1 MSLPVKKIYVDS
13 LYKTADSV
21 SSSNFK
27 IELPYTITMPKDA
40 VFTIDEVCIA
50 HSWYTIEENVNDKL
64 YLFIV
69 DLTSRATRSIIIQIP
84 NGNYTGDLLKSV
96 LQTVLNGAIAGIGAG
111 LFALSLTV
119 SYNPNTFNINIAVA
133 GPFEVQILSD
143 KEIANNLRGYWNP
156 AVIIDHANPASMND
170 VLRNYGDSSD
180 GRTAICS
187 TYNPYESGFLNFQ
200 GINNIYISSP
210 NLGSFKTIGPRGES
224 TIIKKIPVS
233 SEYGYMIIDRYSTA
247 NDYLD
252 CSKSNLKT
260 LEFNIR
266 SSKGGYVPLH
276 DANVSFTLVFSVKEP
291 E

>member
-13 LYKTADSV
+13 LYKTADSI

-40 VFTIDEVCIA
+40 VFTIDEVCIPHA
-50 HSWYTIEENVNDKL
+50 WYTIEENVNDKM
-64 YLFIV
+64 YLFILN
-69 DLTSRATRSIIIQIP
+69 LTTRATRSIIIQIP
-84 NGNYTGDLLKSV
+84 DGNYTGDLLKAA
-96 LQTVLNGAIAGIGAG
+96 LQTIFTSAVSTIGVV
-111 LFALSLTV
+111 LTV
-119 SYNPNTFNINIAVA
+119 GYNSNTVNITIAVSGA
-133 GPFEVQILSD
+133 YEVQILSD

-170 VLRNYGDSSD
+170 VLRNYGDSND
-180 GRTAICS
+180 GRTAIYS

-224 TIIKKIPVS
+224 TIIKKVPVS

-252 CSKSNLKT
+252 CSKSTLRT

>member
-1 MSLPVKKIYVDS
+1 MSLPVTNIYVDS
-13 LYKTADSV
+13 LYKTADSI

-40 VFTIDEVCIA
+40 VFTIDEVCIPHA
-50 HSWYTIEENVNDKL
+50 WYTIEENVNDKM
-64 YLFIV
+64 YLFILN
-69 DLTSRATRSIIIQIP
+69 LTTRATQSIIIQIP
-84 NGNYTGDLLKSV
+84 EGNYTGDLLKSA
-96 LQTVLNGAIAGIGAG
+96 LQTVFNSALAGIGV
-111 LFALSLTV
+111 SLTV
-119 SYNPNTFNINIAVA
+119 SYNSNTVNISINVSGA
-133 GPFEVQILSD
+133 FEVQILSD
-143 KEIANNLRGYWNP
+143 KEIANNLRGYWNA
-156 AVIIDHANPASMND
+156 AVIIDHANHASMND
-170 VLRNYGDSSD
+170 VLRNYGGVD
-180 GRTAICS
+180 GRTAIYS

-233 SEYGYMIIDRYSTA
+233 SEYGYMIIDRYSTP

-252 CSKSNLKT
+252 CSRSTLRT

-266 SSKGGYVPLH
+266 SSKGHYVPMH

>member
-1 MSLPVKKIYVDS
+1 
-13 LYKTADSV
+13 
-21 SSSNFK
+21 
-27 IELPYTITMPKDA
+27 
-40 VFTIDEVCIA
+40 
-50 HSWYTIEENVNDKL
+50 
-64 YLFIV
+64 
-69 DLTSRATRSIIIQIP
+69 
-84 NGNYTGDLLKSV
+84 LLKSA
-96 LQTVLNGAIAGIGAG
+96 LQTVLNSAIAGIGAG

-119 SYNPNTFNINIAVA
+119 SYNSNTFNITIAVA

-170 VLRNYGDSSD
+170 VLRNYGDSD
-180 GRTAICS
+180 GRTAIYKS
-187 TYNPYESGFLNFQ
+187 SIPYESGFLNFQ

-252 CSKSNLKT
+252 CSKSTLRT